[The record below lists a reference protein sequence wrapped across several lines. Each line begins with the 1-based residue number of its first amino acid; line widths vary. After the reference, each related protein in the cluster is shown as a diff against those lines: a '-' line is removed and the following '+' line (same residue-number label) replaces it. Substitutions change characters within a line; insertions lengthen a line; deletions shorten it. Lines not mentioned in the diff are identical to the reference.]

1 MVAAL
6 DNTAEPDLLYPPLEV
21 RNLTDKTADMRVQWL
36 GRAEGLLLDQDFKLI
51 GDDGKGVGASKVLLS
66 IFSPLMHELLKGQCE
81 CAEPA
86 VVLVPWAHHNTLN
99 KFNNA
104 INKIFNHTGT
114 KSDAHRIVDHGNR
127 EERIKKDSIQ
137 KQEFFTLMKE
147 LNICP
152 EFQEMI
158 WSFSDEKDDEKEVS
172 SMETATIS
180 SSSKVSC
187 ENAKSEKQSQ
197 TDESLLSFSD
207 NLQFFCPRTG
217 QTEFVEVLHPTS
229 GQGIESCIT
238 KKPSLETLPME
249 MLDLVIKQLDIES
262 KKNLRLANRYFL
274 EMMRKLEK
282 VLMKHWKFKIMS
294 RGKLKRLA
302 DQVRTIKGI
311 EFNDEKYEVQ
321 SGLKYLLKEHMELE
335 SIIIGGSGCTNRIL
349 QAVFSHPSMK
359 TIHFN
364 DCVIT
369 GEIGK
374 TNTKLALKVLKLISC
389 DYLTD
394 VGLVCLF
401 NRIEGESLTELDL
414 SHCGSRKNTLTMVSS
429 CSVTFPNLE
438 ILNLWNCGLSD
449 DILLTFFSKTG
460 EKLKKLVLGANS
472 ISLSSINSLATGLPW
487 MEKLIL
493 GSCDNL
499 SEAGLIS
506 LLNKVGVHLI
516 ELDLSFNDIEL
527 SQAGSLTATFPKLRD
542 LNLKGCENITEVGLL
557 SLLNKTGCGNSLKT
571 LNLNWSH
578 VGEDCVTNVR
588 AQYPNIIVSL
598 AQYW

>member
-1 MVAAL
+1 M
-6 DNTAEPDLLYPPLEV
+6 
-21 RNLTDKTADMRVQWL
+21 
-36 GRAEGLLLDQDFKLI
+36 
-51 GDDGKGVGASKVLLS
+51 
-66 IFSPLMHELLKGQCE
+66 FS
-81 CAEPA
+81 
-86 VVLVPWAHHNTLN
+86 
-99 KFNNA
+99 
-104 INKIFNHTGT
+104 
-114 KSDAHRIVDHGNR
+114 
-127 EERIKKDSIQ
+127 
-137 KQEFFTLMKE
+137 
-147 LNICP
+147 
-152 EFQEMI
+152 
-158 WSFSDEKDDEKEVS
+158 
-172 SMETATIS
+172 
-180 SSSKVSC
+180 
-187 ENAKSEKQSQ
+187 
-197 TDESLLSFSD
+197 
-207 NLQFFCPRTG
+207 
-217 QTEFVEVLHPTS
+217 
-229 GQGIESCIT
+229 
-238 KKPSLETLPME
+238 
-249 MLDLVIKQLDIES
+249 
-262 KKNLRLANRYFL
+262 
-274 EMMRKLEK
+274 
-282 VLMKHWKFKIMS
+282 
-294 RGKLKRLA
+294 
-302 DQVRTIKGI
+302 GI

-472 ISLSSINSLATGLPW
+472 ISLSSIKSLATGFPW

-516 ELDLSFNDIEL
+516 ELDLSFNDIKL

-571 LNLNWSH
+571 LNLNWSP

-598 AQYW
+598 AQNW